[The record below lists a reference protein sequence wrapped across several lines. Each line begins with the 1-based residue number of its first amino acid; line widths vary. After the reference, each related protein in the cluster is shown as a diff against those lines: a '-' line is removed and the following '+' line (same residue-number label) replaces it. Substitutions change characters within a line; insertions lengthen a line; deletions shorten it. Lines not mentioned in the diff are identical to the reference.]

1 MEFLHL
7 EEVLATCHQLCFLGV
22 LESFLCNVF
31 GGDSTLLGMLGSSH
45 SFSGGGSKMISS
57 FSHLIVFVC
66 HLTFCHLSIV
76 VANDFSHGRA
86 LSQREAICVMI
97 WRQLLWPR
105 LDTFLVVDPKIVLRS
120 EFGAVSC
127 IAEFLSGHP
136 FVESLEVLV
145 SFGLGAVLMELP
157 L

>member
-1 MEFLHL
+1 
-7 EEVLATCHQLCFLGV
+7 
-22 LESFLCNVF
+22 
-31 GGDSTLLGMLGSSH
+31 
-45 SFSGGGSKMISS
+45 
-57 FSHLIVFVC
+57 
-66 HLTFCHLSIV
+66 
-76 VANDFSHGRA
+76 
-86 LSQREAICVMI
+86 MI

-120 EFGAVSC
+120 EFSAVSC